1 MTREIKYILAEVR
14 KSKYPYEEY
23 LEILHADAYM
33 GTDDDMADSF
43 EHYITN
49 LDGEEHIEHANVLI
63 RLLLENKE

>member
-1 MTREIKYILAEVR
+1 MRELKNILAEVR

-23 LEILHADAYM
+23 LKILHADGYM
-33 GTDDDMADSF
+33 GTDDDMVESF
-43 EHYITN
+43 EDYITS